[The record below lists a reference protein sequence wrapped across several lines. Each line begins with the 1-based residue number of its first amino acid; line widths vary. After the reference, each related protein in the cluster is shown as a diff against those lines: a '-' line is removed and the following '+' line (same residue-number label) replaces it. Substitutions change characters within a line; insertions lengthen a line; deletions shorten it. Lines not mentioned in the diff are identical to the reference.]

1 MRERTI
7 SGAVIL
13 VVALTIFLL
22 GQPWLSL
29 GLTLLALLAAVE
41 VFRMLPAAGLTV
53 ALLPGVL
60 AAPAAVLGVAWLAPR
75 ADAVAVFVALVII
88 VAAIDSIRRPE
99 PADGFRAWLGTTFG
113 ALYPSLL
120 AFGAAILLLAPPI
133 PEDAALAGVLDAG
146 RVWLLVLVL
155 TVWAFDTFAYLVGR
169 AYGRGRLMNHISPH
183 KTWSGALGGSVAAV
197 VVAGTLA
204 WAAGQALPGGLA
216 LGLLV
221 AVAAQAGD
229 VAESMFKRAA
239 GAKDSGAL
247 IPGHGGILD
256 RVDSFLFAGPVVLGY
271 LLVVGG

>member
-41 VFRMLPAAGLTV
+41 VFRMLPAAGLPV

-169 AYGRGRLMNHISPH
+169 AYGRGRFMNHISPH

>member
-41 VFRMLPAAGLTV
+41 VFRMLPAAGLPV

-99 PADGFRAWLGTTFG
+99 QADGFRAWLGTTFG

-169 AYGRGRLMNHISPH
+169 AYGRGRFMNHISPH